1 MFLDTDT
8 AAPAKFLV
16 IDHFDQFNFSL
27 AYPHLQQRIRGAR
40 VRMRGE
46 ARRINNPNTAN
57 MPTTCDDIMMIM
69 TKIVMIMSMTMSM
82 TMMMMMMI
90 CSSPS
95 DEKDQDANDSD
106 NEDRGKARRIDQQ
119 SGHRKYAHNL
129 R

>member
-8 AAPAKFLV
+8 AAPEKFLV

-69 TKIVMIMSMTMSM
+69 TKIVMIMTMSM